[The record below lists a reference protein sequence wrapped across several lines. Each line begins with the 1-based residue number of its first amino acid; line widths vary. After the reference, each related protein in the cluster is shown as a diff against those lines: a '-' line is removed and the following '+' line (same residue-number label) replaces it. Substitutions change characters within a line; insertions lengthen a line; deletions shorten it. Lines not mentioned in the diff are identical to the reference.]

1 MCLSKVYVGYKSKDK
16 IVVEEASNIV
26 VNDGTIEIYSIFGE
40 SNKLEGY
47 SIKEIDFTKNYTI
60 LQKKIDK

>member
-1 MCLSKVYVGYKSKDK
+1 MCLSKVHVGDKSKDE
-16 IVVEEASNIV
+16 IVVEEASNII

-47 SIKEIDFTKNYTI
+47 FIKEIDFTKNYTI
-60 LQKKIDK
+60 LEKESDK